1 MTNQRGYTS
10 RLDGG
15 WYGVVRIFQK
25 SDVLLKDHL
34 VWLVVS
40 IYFFHPYL
48 GKIPSLTTI
57 FQRVRNHQLYSYVL
71 GHIKISNRSIS
82 GRILDSSTFRA
93 ASQSFFPGPKKN
105 PAAILAQKGKLRVI
119 LNSGSAIR
127 CTPWT
132 IKMEAINGDL
142 FFFVRFSFSIG

>member
-1 MTNQRGYTS
+1 MAKFSANVTNQRGYTS
-10 RLDGG
+10 RLDGC

-40 IYFFHPYL
+40 IFFPPLFGEDSQFDYY
-48 GKIPSLTTI
+48 
-57 FQRVRNHQLYSYVL
+57 FQRVRNHQLYSCVS

-82 GRILDSSTFRA
+82 GRLLDSSTFRA

-105 PAAILAQKGKLRVI
+105 PAGILAQKGKLRVI

-127 CTPWT
+127 CTYT
-132 IKMEAINGDL
+132 LDN
-142 FFFVRFSFSIG
+142 